1 MFVTKSQFYVFIAC
15 VALGAACGILF
26 SLSSAIKK
34 IVKFYPLKVFSDFAA
49 FFLTTCAFVFFAY
62 SSGFPDFRFYMCVS
76 VLLGISGYMK
86 SFDIIVAKSGKK
98 AYNLLRKVKFKK
110 KRERRVVSDD
120 GIKN

>member
-15 VALGAACGILF
+15 VGLGAACGVLF
-26 SLSSAIKK
+26 SVSSAIKK
-34 IVKFYPLKVFSDFAA
+34 AVKLYPVGVVSDFAA
-49 FFLTTCAFVFFAY
+49 FLLTTGAFVFFAY
-62 SSGFPDFRFYMCVS
+62 SSGFPDFRFYMCAA
-76 VLLGISGYMK
+76 VLLGIFGYMK

-110 KRERRVVSDD
+110 KRKRRVVSDD

>member
-1 MFVTKSQFYVFIAC
+1 
-15 VALGAACGILF
+15 
-26 SLSSAIKK
+26 
-34 IVKFYPLKVFSDFAA
+34 
-49 FFLTTCAFVFFAY
+49 
-62 SSGFPDFRFYMCVS
+62 
-76 VLLGISGYMK
+76 MK